1 MTFFN
6 TNGTAPVASP
16 DADGCSVKRSNLCA
30 SKSLHVSHLW
40 LAHIDYPSDVHDRN
54 AVDVT
59 FLCDHI
65 YSLLIIMHALL
76 RAASVEA
83 FESTFTDI
91 E

>member
-1 MTFFN
+1 MCVEIHAC
-6 TNGTAPVASP
+6 TAY
-16 DADGCSVKRSNLCA
+16 
-30 SKSLHVSHLW
+30 LW